1 MGTEVWLYGS
11 TARGD
16 RDNASDVDIL
26 VAGNELPDLTAIA
39 ASMPGHLS
47 VSRYSWEELRQ
58 MADYGSLFL
67 HHVRLEGRPL
77 VETGEKRLEGLLRR
91 LGPYAR
97 ARGELDCFSRV
108 VDDVEQTLEGDHSVP
123 FELSVLATSARHS
136 AILGCYALGEPD
148 FGRTSPFRR
157 LLPRLGYPEAV
168 IQQFVDLHTFRR
180 ADDEDRP
187 PELKRST
194 EDARAY
200 AAAVR
205 SLIRGVRALAE
216 RADG

>member
-16 RDNASDVDIL
+16 RDGTSDVDIL
-26 VAGNELPDLTAIA
+26 VAGNEVPDLSAIA

-47 VSRYSWEELRQ
+47 VSRYSWEELDQ
-58 MADYGSLFL
+58 MAGYGSLFL
-67 HHVRLEGRPL
+67 HHLRLEGQPI
-77 VETGEKRLEGLLRR
+77 VETGEKRLKRLLRR

-97 ARGELDCFSRV
+97 AGRELSCFSRV
-108 VDDVEQTLEGDHSVP
+108 VDDVEHTLEADHSVP
-123 FELSVLATSARHS
+123 FELSVLATAARHA

-157 LLPRLGYPEAV
+157 LLPRLGYPEAA
-168 IQQFVDLHTFRR
+168 IQQFVDLYTFRR

-194 EDARAY
+194 EDARTY

-205 SLIRGVRALAE
+205 NLIRGVRALAKC
-216 RADG
+216 ADG